1 MLITDEPGRHI
12 EASADNVA
20 DIRGNQ
26 TVVLPVSHG
35 KQLGAS
41 QPKLEVNHLR
51 TVSLIT
57 WKHGHR
63 RSMPAGCRAC
73 GATRA
78 RLRHPPMCRR
88 GGLSA
93 WSQPNTTQQ
102 GAIGSA
108 GSWSKAVLQRRDS
121 VVPERAC
128 LRNTRA
134 TSLRRSLHHALA
146 HSSTAYLRQFAMRH

>member
-93 WSQPNTTQQ
+93 WSQP
-102 GAIGSA
+102 IPL
-108 GSWSKAVLQRRDS
+108 SKARLEALVPGQRLCCS
-121 VVPERAC
+121 VETALCQSVRAC
-128 LRNTRA
+128 ATRA
-134 TSLRRSLHHALA
+134 QRPCGGLCTTNWRIPAQRTYASLR
-146 HSSTAYLRQFAMRH
+146 